1 MPKSLKIVLGVLLGF
16 VVWFGVATVGN
27 LLIRHS
33 MAGYAEAEPAM
44 KFTLPMLLA
53 RLTLGGVSSVAAG
66 FVCAAALRLATAV
79 KFFASLLVL
88 FFIPV
93 HYSLWAKFPVWY
105 HAVFLV
111 SIAPLILLGA
121 GLTRPIASQG
131 EGAA

>member
-16 VVWFGVATVGN
+16 VVWFSVATVGN
-27 LLIRHS
+27 MLIRHS
-33 MAGYAEAEPAM
+33 MTGYAEAESAM
-44 KFTLPMLLA
+44 KFTLPMLVA

-66 FVCAAALRLATAV
+66 FVCTAALRLATAA
-79 KFFASLLVL
+79 KFFGSLLVL

-93 HYSLWAKFPVWY
+93 HYSLWAKFPFWY

-121 GLTRPIASQG
+121 ALTRPIASKG
-131 EGAA
+131 DGAA